1 MGARFCSLL
10 TLLFGLC
17 AADASA
23 APKKAPKPPAP
34 APPPSQPTRED
45 EAREAVKRGFAAFAR
60 GDAEA
65 ALVEYQRAEQ
75 LVPEANL
82 PYRYAAEAL
91 VKLGRTEEAIASL
104 EKYLA
109 LKPDVSDAT
118 ATRALIDTLRA
129 SLPSK
134 LTLECSSGVGEI
146 TVRVDGAAAAK
157 YACPAELQL
166 PGGEHNLNVHAEGK
180 RDALLKITASPG
192 ADVHLAVAFEDPL
205 PVAAPA
211 PASASSDGG
220 SKSGHDPPSRPLR
233 TLGFVSLGVGAA
245 ALATAMVVDFAL
257 LGPAIDD
264 FHAAVD
270 RGDKTAS
277 DKRATVQTFR
287 AVSIV
292 GYAAA
297 AALAATGGVLLLV
310 SPSSAPASASARS
323 ASALR
328 MPDGAVFE
336 LRARF

>member
-1 MGARFCSLL
+1 M
-10 TLLFGLC
+10 LLFGLF
-17 AADASA
+17 AAETSASA

-34 APPPSQPTRED
+34 APQPSQPTRED

-118 ATRALIDTLRA
+118 TTRALIDTLRA

-134 LTLECSSGVGEI
+134 LTLECSSGVSEI
-146 TVRVDGAAAAK
+146 TVRVDGAAASK

-211 PASASSDGG
+211 PAPSDGG
-220 SKSGHDPPSRPLR
+220 AKNGHDAPSRPLR

-245 ALATAMVVDFAL
+245 ALATAMVVDFGF

-270 RGDKTAS
+270 RGDKAAS
-277 DKRATVQTFR
+277 DSRASVQTFR
-287 AVSIV
+287 VVSIV

-310 SPSSAPASASARS
+310 SPSSAPSSASASK
-323 ASALR
+323 ASAIR